1 MNATLP
7 GAALVTDRKP
17 AQRSQKRRDV
27 SGSSTPRPNDRGG
40 TGHGSKSSFNRNRE
54 HSLIGES
61 TMQAVLEGEQATFD
75 ERFLMARGNFQLKE
89 FGVHLAVK
97 TRAPSLPI
105 RHVYN

>member
-1 MNATLP
+1 
-7 GAALVTDRKP
+7 
-17 AQRSQKRRDV
+17 
-27 SGSSTPRPNDRGG
+27 
-40 TGHGSKSSFNRNRE
+40 
-54 HSLIGES
+54 
-61 TMQAVLEGEQATFD
+61 MQAVLEGEQATFD